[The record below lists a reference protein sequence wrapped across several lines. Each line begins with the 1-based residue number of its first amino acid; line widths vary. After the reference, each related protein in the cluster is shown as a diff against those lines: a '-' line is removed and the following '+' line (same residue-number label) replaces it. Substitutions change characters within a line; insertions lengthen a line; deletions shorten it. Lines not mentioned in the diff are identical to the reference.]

1 MARLSFANAMA
12 GIRNAFGAGG
22 QLRAKDQLSAVVDA
36 LLQMAG
42 NANIAPGNT
51 EPADPLNSPFTIY
64 VDPYIGSDR
73 FVGGSYNWFEEA
85 GGAPEPARIA
95 AKLRRLENQRLTC
108 GYSKE
113 RPFRTLNRA
122 AIEIVLATSKSFFTI
137 NSEAA
142 NVDCPSVEL
151 SAGTHILYNDPGNS
165 PSAIAISE
173 WPAAGFEPTP
183 QHLIAFNPNSGGIVI
198 PRYATV
204 SAPLSLRQCTV
215 RPSFVPAAADEALNY
230 SNRAAILKITSSSYI
245 YGFTF
250 RDALGASASHHL
262 LDCFHNAS
270 QADLDQLYSKV
281 RTAMGGA
288 NNTGNISNSLAVTR
302 PTEWQTVGPISGNP
316 SEAWDT
322 VKGASPYVYN
332 CSLRTEWG
340 MSGVFWDG
348 ARLAGLKSFVAAQF
362 TGISQQRDLS
372 CWEIYRSGAWRAP
385 VTYQE
390 LIDSESDDVRM
401 RPRRMSRHI
410 TLLNDAFGQLVSVF
424 AIGAG
429 RHHFADSGAQMEFS
443 NSTSNFGGCVAVAR
457 GYQTS
462 SVPLDSSWNLRR
474 LKAARS
480 VADQTGNIR
489 RIPLGIVASIS
500 GSTIVLQAPL
510 AASADPAVPAVLAAS
525 GYSLPAGTLVWI
537 ENPTG
542 VDWRATLAANAWS
555 SSAATEIDITGA
567 AVQAGTGAAIGT
579 GAGGASNAIGKR
591 VYVRRLID
599 TRTAAQRRVT
609 LKLANTTS
617 ARVPLRNSILQTRP
631 GVQGGGIDRALAAGG
646 AEVLA
651 VTQTTGIPPEGAG
664 VVLSAEITIRR
675 SCPDE
680 VYASGVFYRQGQTVK
695 FGGKHFTAKGTF
707 ISSGS
712 TPEEGRWQESYVQ
725 QESAY
730 NAEDPTTLEAPVL
743 IFDTDTD
750 AATDVTTSCGI
761 NWSTVYTASGS
772 VRDQL
777 RSATDYRGALALLL
791 ALGFNSTAA
800 HNALVPRP
808 ESGRELDP
816 ASATDF
822 PTPPSGGAASG
833 RANWAIEFRQPSF
846 VQLLGHNFNGVGFWN
861 YSRALPRAR
870 RQLSALNEFN
880 ANFTPEQGGRVEV
893 RGINKDGFE
902 VTNVGLINTDTG
914 EVVAVEGIGAESD
927 QALPTQ
933 LANLAVENLSISGA
947 LDVSGVSTLTGGEAI
962 ALRTDRFGVG
972 QLATFNDLVTI
983 TQAAANDEEINAAA
997 DKLLALPGL
1006 NRVLAERRYVQT
1018 RTSTVVIYID
1028 PVNGVGSTTNQNDAI
1043 NTFFASE
1050 PNTINNAARSLRF
1063 AAEYVGLLYSPQTR
1077 VEYRLLPGLYL
1088 DRTARFRTLT
1098 HLRAWNPSTDTEL
1111 FNTSGNSTGKD
1122 FYDHVTNP
1130 VTRYDPALAPCF
1142 PCHLQITLTNF
1153 GGIVAPLMSPYQ
1165 ISAEQPILIDGLVW
1179 WDIHQSLTAA
1189 VPNGFHTAITIGGTL
1204 PVGQSIDVWRAG
1216 ESFADV
1222 LNTVLSCA
1230 CAYRPGGATD
1240 RLLLYTA
1247 QRAVLANQYVQLRNV
1262 AFGAYEMVGDV
1273 GPNAVNKGTLID
1285 SPVVSFRG
1293 LYLIGNCQVSGA
1305 AATAKGGVP
1314 WAWARTLAGLATRQG
1329 VGFVSYVF
1337 GNTTSPSEGV
1347 AINAQTSRACFY
1359 PAGSIPPNSTLYN
1372 GIEVLASGTASPATT
1387 FDAPFNNLFL
1397 LNNAGAWDIGASQE
1411 WNLQGPAVLS
1421 VFAPSNLLTGS
1432 GRDAFP
1438 PLPVP
1443 PPGQNIWWQF
1453 TSTPTTPAT
1462 QSGIKGRLGV
1472 HRSVEL
1478 FTGGAQAIQFPRGIS
1493 IPSGAVQE
1501 FPWNP
1506 SYNDSDGKIVVA
1518 ADALSFW
1525 SIAGALAAAGRQP
1538 RWIQPSG
1545 PGRTAIDYTV
1555 SVNNSTTFTLNG
1567 HPFIVNDILVA
1578 AQTLAG
1584 ITAGQLLYVTSIATN
1599 TFTVT
1604 LIPGGPNFTTTG
1616 GAQSPVLRL
1625 AALYWPQMNMH
1636 TVCIR
1641 AGIDGTGLGNAIAS
1655 RNFVY

>member
-1 MARLSFANAMA
+1 MARITFANAMA

-165 PSAIAISE
+165 PSAIPISE

-230 SNRAAILKITSSSYI
+230 SNRVAILKITSSSYI

-302 PTEWQTVGPISGNP
+302 PTEWETVGPISGNP

-322 VKGASPYVYN
+322 VRGASPYVYN

-372 CWEIYRSGAWRAP
+372 CWEIYREGAWRAP

-510 AASADPAVPAVLAAS
+510 AASADPAVPAILAAS

-542 VDWRATLAANAWS
+542 VDWRATLAAGAWS

-579 GAGGASNAIGKR
+579 GADGASNAIGKR

-631 GVQGGGIDRALAAGG
+631 GVGGGGIDRALAPGG

-651 VTQTTGIPPEGAG
+651 VTQTAGIPPEGAG

-695 FGGKHFTAKGTF
+695 FGGKHFTAKATF
-707 ISSGS
+707 VSSGS
-712 TPEEGRWQESYVQ
+712 TPDEALWQESYVQ

-761 NWSTVYTASGS
+761 NWSTIYTASGS

-808 ESGRELDP
+808 EAGRELDP
-816 ASATDF
+816 ASGSDF
-822 PTPPSGGAASG
+822 PTAPSGGAASG

-902 VTNVGLINTDTG
+902 VTNQGLINTDTG
-914 EVVAVEGIGAESD
+914 EVVAVEGIGADSD

-933 LANLAVENLSISGA
+933 LTDLSVENLTITGA
-947 LDVSGVSTLTGGEAI
+947 LDVSGVSTLTGGESI

-983 TQAAANDEEINAAA
+983 TQAAANDAEINASA

-1006 NRVLAERRYVQT
+1006 NRVLADRRYVQA
-1018 RTSTVVIYID
+1018 RISTVVIYVD
-1028 PVNGVGSTTNQNDAI
+1028 PVNGQGSTTNQDEAI
-1043 NTFFASE
+1043 NAYLATE
-1050 PNTINNAARSLRF
+1050 PNSITTAARSLKF
-1063 AAEYVGLLYSPQTR
+1063 AAAYAGALYSPQTR

-1088 DRTARFRTLT
+1088 DREVSFSTLS
-1098 HLRAWNPSTDTEL
+1098 HLRAWNASTNAEL
-1111 FNTSGNSTGKD
+1111 FNTSGAATGVDFYNHVRNTATRYNST
-1122 FYDHVTNP
+1122 
-1130 VTRYDPALAPCF
+1130 LAPCF
-1142 PCHLQITLTNF
+1142 PCRLEIVYNSSGPITVTAF
-1153 GGIVAPLMSPYQ
+1153 PLL
-1165 ISAEQPILIDGLVW
+1165 ITAREPILIDNLVW
-1179 WDIHQSLTAA
+1179 WDLHHSLTAA
-1189 VPNGFHTAITIGGTL
+1189 VPNGFHFNTATGG
-1204 PVGQSIDVWRAG
+1204 GQSIDVWRAG
-1216 ESFADV
+1216 EAYADV

-1230 CAYRPGGATD
+1230 CAYRPSFGAANTLQSFTGG
-1240 RLLLYTA
+1240 
-1247 QRAVLANQYVQLRNV
+1247 RAIAGSKAVQIRGA
-1262 AFGAYEMVGDV
+1262 AFGAYELVGQA
-1273 GPNAVNKGTLID
+1273 GAQSSLGRNILID
-1285 SPVVSFRG
+1285 CPEVSWRN
-1293 LYLIGNCQVSGA
+1293 LYVIGNCRVTGLA
-1305 AATAKGGVP
+1305 ASAKGGVDF
-1314 WAWARTLAGLATRQG
+1314 AWTQGLAGQAARAG
-1329 VGFVSYVF
+1329 VGCVSHVI
-1337 GNTTSPSEGV
+1337 GNAVDPGSGV
-1347 AINAQTSRACFY
+1347 AINVPNARACFY
-1359 PAGSIPPNSTLYN
+1359 PSGSIPTAPTDIYT
-1372 GIEVLASGTASPATT
+1372 GIARLVDATASTTTT
-1387 FDAPFNNLFL
+1387 FDAPVNNIFL
-1397 LNNAGAWDIGASQE
+1397 MNNTGEWDIGSSTD
-1411 WNLQGPAVLS
+1411 WNLQGPAMVSFIAPSQGATGASPISQFPPPVQPPVEARTWWPLTPTLS
-1421 VFAPSNLLTGS
+1421 VPVTVNGIRGRTGVYLTTG
-1432 GRDAFP
+1432 
-1438 PLPVP
+1438 
-1443 PPGQNIWWQF
+1443 PGQAIRYSKGLLLLSDFIKEFSWQASFVSLSNI
-1453 TSTPTTPAT
+1453 
-1462 QSGIKGRLGV
+1462 IV
-1472 HRSVEL
+1472 
-1478 FTGGAQAIQFPRGIS
+1478 
-1493 IPSGAVQE
+1493 SGAA
-1501 FPWNP
+1501 F
-1506 SYNDSDGKIVVA
+1506 
-1518 ADALSFW
+1518 SFW
-1525 SIAGALAAAGRQP
+1525 TRAGALAASGRQP
-1538 RWIQPSG
+1538 RWILPSG
-1545 PGRTAIDYTV
+1545 PGRTAIDYSV
-1555 SVNNSTTFTLNG
+1555 GVNNSTTFNLTA
-1567 HPFIVNDILVA
+1567 HPFVVNDILTA
-1578 AQTLAG
+1578 SQTLAG
-1584 ITAGQLLYVTSIATN
+1584 ITIGTDLYVTSVATN
-1599 TFTVT
+1599 SFTVS
-1604 LIPGGPNFTTTG
+1604 LNPGGTNITTTG
-1616 GAQSPVLRL
+1616 GSQTLSLRL
-1625 AALYWPQMNMH
+1625 TGLFWSQMNMH
-1636 TVCIR
+1636 TACIR

-1655 RNFVY
+1655 QNFVY

>member
-1 MARLSFANAMA
+1 MAQLTFANAMA

-142 NVDCPSVEL
+142 NVDCPAVEL

-230 SNRAAILKITSSSYI
+230 SNRVAILKITSSSYI

-385 VTYQE
+385 VNYQE

-474 LKAARS
+474 LKTARS

-510 AASADPAVPAVLAAS
+510 AASADPAVPAALAAG

-579 GAGGASNAIGKR
+579 GAGGVSNAIGKR

-631 GVQGGGIDRALAAGG
+631 GVGGGGIDRALAPGG

-651 VTQTTGIPPEGAG
+651 VTQTAGIPPEGAG

-680 VYASGVFYRQGQTVK
+680 SYASGVFYRQGQTVK
-695 FGGKHFTAKGTF
+695 FGGKHVTAKATF

-712 TPEEGRWQESYVQ
+712 TPEEGKWQESYVQ

-761 NWSTVYTASGS
+761 NWSTVYTVYTASGS

-800 HNALVPRP
+800 HNALAPRP
-808 ESGRELDP
+808 ETGRELDP
-816 ASATDF
+816 AAATDF
-822 PTPPSGGAASG
+822 PTAPSGGAASG

-902 VTNVGLINTDTG
+902 VTNQGLINTDTG

-933 LANLAVENLSISGA
+933 LIDLAVENLTITGD
-947 LDVSGVSTLTGGEAI
+947 LDVSGVSTLTGGEAL
-962 ALRTDRFGVG
+962 ALRTDRFGLG

-983 TQAAANDEEINAAA
+983 TQAAANDAEINAAP

-1006 NRVLAERRYVQT
+1006 NRVLADRRYVQA

-1028 PVNGVGSTTNQNDAI
+1028 PVNGQGSTTNKDSAI
-1043 NTFFASE
+1043 NTFLATE
-1050 PNTINNAARSLRF
+1050 PNSIATAARSLRF
-1063 AAEYVGLLYSPQTR
+1063 AAAYAGALYSPQTR

-1088 DRTARFRTLT
+1088 DLEVSFSTLS
-1098 HLRAWNPSTDTEL
+1098 HLRAWNASTDAEL
-1111 FNTSGNSTGKD
+1111 FNTSGSSTGID
-1122 FYDHVTNP
+1122 FYNHVRNTA
-1130 VTRYDPALAPCF
+1130 TRYNPALAPCF
-1142 PCHLQITLTNF
+1142 PCQLAITYTPT
-1153 GGIVAPLMSPYQ
+1153 GPVQAVARPLL
-1165 ISAEQPILIDGLVW
+1165 ISAREPVLIDNLVW
-1179 WDIHQSLTAA
+1179 WDLHQSLTAA
-1189 VPNGFHTAITIGGTL
+1189 VPNGFHSNTAIGG
-1204 PVGQSIDVWRAG
+1204 GQSIDVWRAG
-1216 ESFADV
+1216 ETYANV

-1230 CAYRPGGATD
+1230 CAYRPAGATNA
-1240 RLLLYTA
+1240 LQA
-1247 QRAVLANQYVQLRNV
+1247 FGSGRAVVGSKSVQVRGA
-1262 AFGAYEMVGDV
+1262 AFGAYELIGQTSAAAN
-1273 GPNAVNKGTLID
+1273 GRGTFID
-1285 SPVVSFRG
+1285 TPEVSLRNI
-1293 LYLIGNCQVSGA
+1293 YVIGNCRVTGL
-1305 AATAKGGVP
+1305 AATAKGGVDF
-1314 WAWARTLAGLATRQG
+1314 AWTQGLAGQAARAG
-1329 VGFVSYVF
+1329 VGCISHVL
-1337 GNTTSPSEGV
+1337 GNSIDPGRGV
-1347 AINAQTSRACFY
+1347 AINVPLARACFY
-1359 PAGSIPPNSTLYN
+1359 PSGSIPTPPTDLYTGISTL
-1372 GIEVLASGTASPATT
+1372 AAGTSSATTT
-1387 FDAPFNNLFL
+1387 FDAPINNIFL
-1397 LNNAGAWDIGASQE
+1397 MNNAGVWDIGGSTD
-1411 WNLQGPAVLS
+1411 WDLQGPAMVS
-1421 VFAPSNLLTGS
+1421 FVASPTGPVGGS
-1432 GRDAFP
+1432 AIATFPPPINP
-1438 PLPVP
+1438 PLPGRP
-1443 PPGQNIWWQF
+1443 WWQVN
-1453 TSTPTTPAT
+1453 PTVSMPVTVN
-1462 QSGIKGRLGV
+1462 GIRGRTGV
-1472 HRSVEL
+1472 FL
-1478 FTGGAQAIQFPRGIS
+1478 TTGASQAIRFGKGIELLNDF
-1493 IPSGAVQE
+1493 IKE
-1501 FPWNP
+1501 FSWQASFASVDNIII
-1506 SYNDSDGKIVVA
+1506 SA
-1518 ADALSFW
+1518 TALSFW
-1525 SIAGALAAAGRQP
+1525 TRAGALAAAGRQP
-1538 RWIQPSG
+1538 RWIAPAG
-1545 PGRTAIDYTV
+1545 PGRTAIDYSV
-1555 SVNNSTTFTLNG
+1555 SVNNSATFTLNA
-1567 HPFIVNDILVA
+1567 HPFVVNDILTA
-1578 AQTLAG
+1578 TQTLAG
-1584 ITAGQLLYVTSIATN
+1584 ITVGTELYVTSTAAN
-1599 TFTVT
+1599 TFNVS
-1604 LIPGGPNFTTTG
+1604 LNPGGTNLTTTG
-1616 GAQSPVLRL
+1616 GAQTLALRL
-1625 AALYWPQMNMH
+1625 TGLFWSAMNLH
-1636 TVCIR
+1636 TSCIR
-1641 AGIDGTGLGNAIAS
+1641 AGIDGTGAGNAIAAQ
-1655 RNFVY
+1655 NFVF